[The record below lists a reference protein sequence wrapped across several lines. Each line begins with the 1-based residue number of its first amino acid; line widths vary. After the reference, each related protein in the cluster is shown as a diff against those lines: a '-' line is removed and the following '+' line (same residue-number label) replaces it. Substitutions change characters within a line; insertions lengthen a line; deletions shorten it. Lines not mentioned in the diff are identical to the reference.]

1 MSNLIHPSAIVDPS
15 AELAADVEVGP
26 WTIIG
31 PDVSIGPGTVI
42 GPHVVIGGPTKIG
55 ANNRIFQFSSIG
67 EECQDKKY
75 KGEPT
80 LLEIGDGNVI
90 RESCTIHRG
99 TVQDNSITKIG
110 NDNLLMVNV
119 HVAHDVI
126 MGDHSIVANNASL
139 AGHVHVGDYAVLGGY
154 SAVHQFCHIG
164 AHSICGAGSVVLKD
178 VAAYTVV
185 NGNTASAHGVNV
197 EGMRRRGFSKE
208 AVTALHRAYR
218 IIFRKGL
225 TVQDAIAEVR
235 KLPYQGAELDVLI
248 DSVLASTRGI
258 VR

>member
-1 MSNLIHPSAIVDPS
+1 MIHKTAEIDPR
-15 AELAADVEVGP
+15 AELAEDVEVGP

-31 PDVSIGPGTVI
+31 PDVCIGPGTVV
-42 GPHVVIGGPTKIG
+42 GPHVVIRGPTKIG
-55 ANNRIFQFSSIG
+55 ANNHIFQFSSVG

-80 LLEIGDGNVI
+80 RLEIGDNNVI

-99 TVQDNSITKIG
+99 TVQDNGITRIG

-119 HVAHDVI
+119 HVAHDV
-126 MGDHSIVANNASL
+126 MVGDHAIVANNASL
-139 AGHVHVGDYAVLGGY
+139 AGHVHVDDHAVLGGY

-185 NGNTASAHGVNV
+185 NGNTASAHGINV

-208 AVTALHRAYR
+208 AITALHKAYR
-218 IIFRKGL
+218 I
-225 TVQDAIAEVR
+225 V
-235 KLPYQGAELDVLI
+235 
-248 DSVLASTRGI
+248 
-258 VR
+258 

>member
-1 MSNLIHPSAIVDPS
+1 MIHKTAEIDPR
-15 AELAADVEVGP
+15 AELAEGVEIGP
-26 WTIIG
+26 WTLIG
-31 PDVSIGPGTVI
+31 PDVSIGPGTVV
-42 GPHVVIGGPTKIG
+42 GPHVVIRGPTKIG
-55 ANNRIFQFSSIG
+55 ANNRIFQFSSVG

-80 LLEIGDGNVI
+80 LLEIGDNNVI

-99 TVQDNSITKIG
+99 TVQDNSITRIG
-110 NDNLLMVNV
+110 NNNLLMVNV
-119 HVAHDVI
+119 HVAHDVM

-185 NGNTASAHGVNV
+185 NGNTASAHGINV

-208 AVTALHRAYR
+208 ATTALHRAYR
-218 IIFRKGL
+218 IVFRRGL
-225 TVQDAIAEVR
+225 TVHDAIKEV
-235 KLPYQGAELDVLI
+235 KALSYQGPEMEVFIQSIL
-248 DSVLASTRGI
+248 SSTRGI

>member
-1 MSNLIHPSAIVDPS
+1 MIHKTAEIDPS
-15 AELAADVEVGP
+15 AELAEGVEIGP

-31 PDVSIGPGTVI
+31 ADVTIGPGTVV
-42 GPHVVIGGPTKIG
+42 GPHVVIRGPTKIG

-75 KGEPT
+75 NGEPT
-80 LLEIGDGNVI
+80 LLEIGDDNVI

-99 TVQDNSITKIG
+99 TVQDNGITRIG

-119 HVAHDVI
+119 HVAHDVM

-185 NGNTASAHGVNV
+185 NGNTASAHGINV

-208 AVTALHRAYR
+208 ATTALHRAYR
-218 IIFRKGL
+218 IVFRKGL
-225 TVQDAIAEVR
+225 TVQDAIAEVK
-235 KLPYQGAELDVLI
+235 KLSYQGPELDVFI
-248 DSVLASTRGI
+248 QSIQASTRGI

>member
-1 MSNLIHPSAIVDPS
+1 LIHKTAEIDSR
-15 AELAADVEVGP
+15 AELAEGVEVGP

-42 GPHVVIGGPTKIG
+42 GPHVVIRGPTKIG
-55 ANNRIFQFSSIG
+55 ANNHIFQFSSVG

-80 LLEIGDGNVI
+80 VLEIGDNNVI

-99 TVQDNSITKIG
+99 TVQDNSITRIG

-119 HVAHDVI
+119 HVAHDV
-126 MGDHSIVANNASL
+126 MVGDHTIIANNASL
-139 AGHVHVGDYAVLGGY
+139 AGHVHVDNHAVLGGY

-208 AVTALHRAYR
+208 TITALHRAYR
-218 IIFRKGL
+218 IVFRKGL
-225 TVQDAIAEVR
+225 TVHDAIEEV
-235 KLPYQGAELDVLI
+235 KTLQYQGPELDVFIQSIL
-248 DSVLASTRGI
+248 SSTRGI

>member
-1 MSNLIHPSAIVDPS
+1 LIHKTAEIDAR
-15 AELAADVEVGP
+15 AELAEGVEVGP

-31 PDVSIGPGTVI
+31 PDVSIGPGTVV
-42 GPHVVIGGPTKIG
+42 GPHVVIRGPTKIG
-55 ANNRIFQFSSIG
+55 ANNRIFQFSSVG

-80 LLEIGDGNVI
+80 LLEIGDNNVI

-99 TVQDNSITKIG
+99 TVQDNSITRIG

-119 HVAHDVI
+119 HVAHDVM
-126 MGDHSIVANNASL
+126 MGNHTIVANNASL
-139 AGHVHVGDYAVLGGY
+139 AGHVHVDDYAVLGGY
-154 SAVHQFCHIG
+154 SAVHQFCRIG

-185 NGNTASAHGVNV
+185 NGNTASAHGINV
-197 EGMRRRGFSKE
+197 EGMRRRGFTKE
-208 AVTALHRAYR
+208 AITALHKAYR
-218 IIFRKGL
+218 IVFRKGL
-225 TVQDAIAEVR
+225 TVHDAVEEV
-235 KLPYQGAELDVLI
+235 KALSYQGPELEVFIQSIL
-248 DSVLASTRGI
+248 SSTRGI

>member
-1 MSNLIHPSAIVDPS
+1 LIHKTAEIDPS
-15 AELAADVEVGP
+15 AELAEGVEVGP

-42 GPHVVIGGPTKIG
+42 GPHVVIRGPTKIG

-80 LLEIGDGNVI
+80 LLEIGDDNVI

-99 TVQDNSITKIG
+99 TVQDNGITRIG
-110 NDNLLMVNV
+110 NNNLLMVNV
-119 HVAHDVI
+119 HVAHDVM

-185 NGNTASAHGVNV
+185 NGNTASAHGINV

-208 AVTALHRAYR
+208 ATTALHRAYR
-218 IIFRKGL
+218 IVFRKGL
-225 TVQDAIAEVR
+225 TVQDAIKEV
-235 KLPYQGAELDVLI
+235 KALAYQCPELEVFI
-248 DSVLASTRGI
+248 QSILASTRGI

>member
-1 MSNLIHPSAIVDPS
+1 MIHKTAEIDPS
-15 AELAADVEVGP
+15 AELGEGVEVGP

-31 PDVSIGPGTVI
+31 PDVTIGPGTVV
-42 GPHVVIGGPTKIG
+42 GPHVVIRGPTKIG

-75 KGEPT
+75 KGEAT
-80 LLEIGDGNVI
+80 RLEIGDGNVI

-99 TVQDNSITKIG
+99 TVQDSSITRIG

-119 HVAHDVI
+119 HVAHDVM

-185 NGNTASAHGVNV
+185 NGNTASAHGINV

-208 AVTALHRAYR
+208 ATTALHRAYR
-218 IIFRKGL
+218 IVFRKGL
-225 TVQDAIAEVR
+225 TVQDAIKEVQT
-235 KLPYQGAELDVLI
+235 LTYQGPELEVFI
-248 DSVLASTRGI
+248 QSILASTRGI